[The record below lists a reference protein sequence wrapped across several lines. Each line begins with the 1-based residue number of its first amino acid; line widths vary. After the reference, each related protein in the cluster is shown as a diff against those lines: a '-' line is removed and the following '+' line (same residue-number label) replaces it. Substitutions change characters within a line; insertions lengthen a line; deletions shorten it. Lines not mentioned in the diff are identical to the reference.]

1 LLDLERTMD
10 LHGKLIGVTGAS
22 GMLGVYIARA
32 LLAAGAR
39 VRGVVRNPDKA
50 SFLAREGVEFAKA
63 DLEDRDALT
72 HAFRGCDAIV
82 SNAALYSVRNSRWDD
97 NYRANKVGTENV
109 YEAAAAA
116 GVRRIIQISTFG
128 VYRWFPRPPA
138 FNENAP
144 LLDGERRRG
153 GAYRATKQLSEAL
166 AFEIS
171 AKHGIATTALRP
183 AGIYGA
189 RDQNLLP
196 SLRMLM
202 RLPLIPAP
210 SLHFPFVY
218 AGDVANAVV
227 GALRNDASAGK
238 AYLIAGRDEPIGDF
252 LRAWK
257 NVTHAK
263 GAIMPLPLGRGF
275 RVDTSLAEREI
286 AFTNRTYEAGLKATF
301 EDEAAYRA
309 AGLS

>member
-1 LLDLERTMD
+1 MD
-10 LHGKLIGVTGAS
+10 LRNKLIAVTGAS

-50 SFLAREGVEFAKA
+50 SFLAREGVEFATA

-72 HAFRGCDAIV
+72 QAFRSCDAIV

-116 GVRRIIQISTFG
+116 SVRRIVHISTFG
-128 VYRWFPRPPA
+128 VYRWFPRPAA
-138 FNENAP
+138 FNESTP

-196 SLRMLM
+196 SMRMIM
-202 RLPLIPAP
+202 RLPVIPAP

-257 NVTHAK
+257 NVTNAK
-263 GAIMPLPLGRGF
+263 GAILPLPLGRGF
-275 RVDTSLAEREI
+275 RIDTSLAEREI

-301 EDEAAYRA
+301 EDEEAYRA
-309 AGLS
+309 AGVS

>member
-1 LLDLERTMD
+1 MELA
-10 LHGKLIGVTGAS
+10 GKLIAVTGAS

-72 HAFRGCDAIV
+72 QAFRGCDAIV
-82 SNAALYSVRNSRWDD
+82 SNAALYSVRNSRWED
-97 NYRANKVGTENV
+97 NYRANKLGTENV
-109 YEAAAAA
+109 YEAAGAA
-116 GVRRIIQISTFG
+116 GVRRVIHISTFG
-128 VYRWFPRPPA
+128 VYRWFPRPAA
-138 FNENAP
+138 FDESTP

-171 AKHGIATTALRP
+171 EKYGIATTALRP

-196 SLRMLM
+196 SMRKLM
-202 RLPLIPAP
+202 RLPVIPAP

-238 AYLIAGRDEPIGDF
+238 KYLIAGRDEPIADF
-252 LRAWK
+252 VRALK
-257 NVTHAK
+257 SVTNAK
-263 GAIMPLPLGRGF
+263 GAILPLPLGRGF
-275 RVDTSLAEREI
+275 RIDTSLAEREI
-286 AFTNRTYEAGLKATF
+286 EFKNRTYEAGLKATF
-301 EDEAAYRA
+301 EDEEAYRA
-309 AGLS
+309 AGVS

>member
-1 LLDLERTMD
+1 MELK
-10 LHGKLIGVTGAS
+10 GKQIAVTGAS

-50 SFLAREGVEFAKA
+50 SFLAREGVAFAKA

-72 HAFRGCDAIV
+72 RAFRGCDAIV

-109 YEAAAAA
+109 YEAAGAA
-116 GVRRIIQISTFG
+116 GVRRVIQISTFG
-128 VYRWFPRPPA
+128 VYRWFPRPNA
-138 FNENAP
+138 FNESTP
-144 LLDGERRRG
+144 LLDGERRKG

-171 AKHGIATTALRP
+171 GKHGIAITALRP

-196 SLRMLM
+196 SIRTLM

-227 GALRNDASAGK
+227 GALRNDGSAGK
-238 AYLIAGRDEPIGDF
+238 AYLIAGRDEPVGDF

-257 NVTHAK
+257 TVTNAK
-263 GAIMPLPLGRGF
+263 GAILPLPLGRGF
-275 RVDTSLAEREI
+275 RIDTSLAEKEI
-286 AFTNRTYEAGLKATF
+286 SFSNRTYEAGLKATF
-301 EDEAAYRA
+301 EDEEAYRA
-309 AGLS
+309 AGVS